1 MGMLAFSRESN
12 LNDKCNINTFGKK
25 GKQKQ
30 KQTNTLTYQFIV
42 LKKKSKYINYNLS
55 SANNFRF

>member
-1 MGMLAFSRESN
+1 MNINQKMGMLAFSRESN

-42 LKKKSKYINYNLS
+42 LKKNQNI
-55 SANNFRF
+55 